1 MKSEERWGEIIYD
14 LKDPKIESSSCR
26 CFTTSIGDNE
36 EAMKFVKQILQ
47 MLLHTPQIYL
57 KDIGPSSD
65 RDLKKIGTG
74 RIFTNQTNN
83 VADLMIMNAL
93 FRGTLKN
100 KGSGRTSIHYNA
112 DPATAE
118 LLLRIVISVNQLSI
132 CGAAADW

>member
-1 MKSEERWGEIIYD
+1 
-14 LKDPKIESSSCR
+14 
-26 CFTTSIGDNE
+26 
-36 EAMKFVKQILQ
+36 MKFVKQILQ

-100 KGSGRTSIHYNA
+100 KGSGRTSISFTTRTQRTDSSCYC
-112 DPATAE
+112 
-118 LLLRIVISVNQLSI
+118 RIVISVNQLSI